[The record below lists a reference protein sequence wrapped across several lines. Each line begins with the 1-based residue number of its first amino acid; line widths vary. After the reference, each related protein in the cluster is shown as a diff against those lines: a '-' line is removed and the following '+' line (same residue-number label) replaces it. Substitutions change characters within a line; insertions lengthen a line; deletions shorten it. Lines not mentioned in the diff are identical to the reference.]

1 MREIISNFHTRTRN
15 GSHGPMSP
23 SKFDELYLLVVRAI
37 WAEIIFSREFCIL
50 GATKRSFF
58 LYELKQFLKIH
69 LIGNNQ
75 PLRDYRFCNC
85 LSLMSISIS
94 ATDHAL
100 DLTKRIVF
108 VKTIS
113 WTVLKNLIPQI
124 FPWHYFATV
133 FWNLI
138 AFQKTADIQSTTH
151 NDHFNWNLF

>member
-1 MREIISNFHTRTRN
+1 MKLYRIFTPELEMDRTARWVHPNSMNYICWWFMRS
-15 GSHGPMSP
+15 GLKS
-23 SKFDELYLLVVRAI
+23 
-37 WAEIIFSREFCIL
+37 FSQGKFCIL

-138 AFQKTADIQSTTH
+138 ALQKIADIQSTMY
-151 NDHFNWNLF
+151 NDHFDWNLF